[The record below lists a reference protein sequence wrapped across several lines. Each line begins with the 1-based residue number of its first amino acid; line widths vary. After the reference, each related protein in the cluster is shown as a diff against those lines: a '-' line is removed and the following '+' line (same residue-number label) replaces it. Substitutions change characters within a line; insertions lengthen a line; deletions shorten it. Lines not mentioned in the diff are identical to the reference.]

1 MACSKII
8 LVDTDGFVAI
18 LVLGLVGQGFC
29 VCSLNDIIVGTVPG
43 MAEWKV
49 TITNNCKCAQ
59 HKLTLSCEGFQSRET
74 VDPNI
79 FQKQDNNCQVID
91 GNALNGFASVSFAY
105 AWDPPFIMFPSGSIV
120 DPC

>member
-1 MACSKII
+1 MAFNG
-8 LVDTDGFVAI
+8 LVAI

-29 VCSLNDIIVGTVPG
+29 VCSLNDIIVGRVRTGV
-43 MAEWKV
+43 EV
-49 TITNNCKCAQ
+49 Q
-59 HKLTLSCEGFQSRET
+59 ET

-79 FQKQDNNCQVID
+79 FQKQGNNCLVID

-105 AWDPPFIMFPSGSIV
+105 AWDPPFIMFPSGSMV

>member
-1 MACSKII
+1 MASSSR
-8 LVDTDGFVAI
+8 LVSRVFIFFFGNINA
-18 LVLGLVGQGFC
+18 GFC